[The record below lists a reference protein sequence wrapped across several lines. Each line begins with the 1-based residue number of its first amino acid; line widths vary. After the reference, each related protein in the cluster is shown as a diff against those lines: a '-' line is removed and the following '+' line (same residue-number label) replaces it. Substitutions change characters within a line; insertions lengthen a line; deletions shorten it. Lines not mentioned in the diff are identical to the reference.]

1 MEVKAIRLNNLL
13 TLLSRYKTINEFCEF
28 IEMEPSYLSQIK
40 GGRKSIGDRWARR
53 LESKFGMELGELDA
67 LFPAQQPVEREPEAD
82 VMAVA
87 LAIESLP
94 ESIRY
99 QLKNLIFRVSNEL
112 EARQCRH

>member
-13 TLLSRYKTINEFCEF
+13 ALLSRYKTINEFCKF

-67 LFPAQQPVEREPEAD
+67 LFPAQQPVEKEPEAD

-87 LAIESLP
+87 LAIDSLP

-99 QLKNLIFRVSNEL
+99 QLKNLIFKVSNEL
-112 EARQCRH
+112 EAR